1 MHVIIKR
8 HMDMEMA
15 ELRGMLHDMG
25 RRVLGMLER
34 GLMNVGS
41 GNSDVYDIIF
51 DEEVEVN
58 RLQMRIDDLAWKV
71 MALYQPTAG
80 DLRALIGAIKAA
92 ADLERVGD
100 EVCTMCRRS
109 MSLGKNAW
117 HVDPPTLVELGVM
130 VQSLFKDGLTAL
142 FNPTEDLAESIFTA
156 DDAIDDAFQALFEQ
170 IRERLRSEP
179 DHIDS
184 LLDFLSMGRSLE
196 RIADHATNLAEIA
209 IFMQKGQDVRHHGL
223 AF

>member
-1 MHVIIKR
+1 MIIKR
-8 HMDMEMA
+8 HMDMEMT
-15 ELRGMLHDMG
+15 ELRGMLHEMG
-25 RRVLGMLER
+25 RLVLGMLER
-34 GLMNVGS
+34 GLENVGS
-41 GNSDVYDIIF
+41 GSSDVYDVIF

-58 RLQMRIDDLAWKV
+58 RLQMKIDDLAWKV

-109 MSLGKNAW
+109 MSLGKSPW

-130 VQSLFKDGLTAL
+130 VRSLFKDGLTAL
-142 FNPTEDLAESIFTA
+142 FEPTEELAESIFTA
-156 DDAIDDAFQALFEQ
+156 DDAIDDAFQILFEQ
-170 IRERLRSEP
+170 IRERLRTEP

-209 IFMQKGQDVRHHGL
+209 VFMQKGQDVRHHGL
-223 AF
+223 TF

>member
-1 MHVIIKR
+1 VIIKR
-8 HMDMEMA
+8 HMDMEMN
-15 ELRGMLHDMG
+15 ELRGMLHEMS

-34 GLMNVGS
+34 SLKHVGT
-41 GNSDVYDIIF
+41 GNTELFDGIF

-80 DLRALIGAIKAA
+80 DLRALIGSIKAA
-92 ADLERVGD
+92 VDLERVGD
-100 EVCTMCRRS
+100 EVCALCRRS
-109 MSLGKNAW
+109 MSLAKSSW
-117 HVDPPTLVELGVM
+117 HVDPPTLIELGVM

-142 FNPTEDLAESIFTA
+142 FEPTEELAESIFTA

-170 IRERLRSEP
+170 IRARLRTEP
-179 DHIDS
+179 EHVDS

-223 AF
+223 TF

>member
-1 MHVIIKR
+1 MIIKR
-8 HMDMEMA
+8 HMDMEMT
-15 ELRGMLHDMG
+15 ELRGMLHEMA
-25 RRVLGMLER
+25 RRVLGMLEH
-34 GLMNVGS
+34 GLKNVGNGS
-41 GNSDVYDIIF
+41 SDVYDVIF

-109 MSLGKNAW
+109 MSLGKNPW

-142 FNPTEDLAESIFTA
+142 FEPTEELAESIFNA
-156 DDAIDDAFQALFEQ
+156 DDAIMM
-170 IRERLRSEP
+170 RSRRCSSRSARARTE
-179 DHIDS
+179 
-184 LLDFLSMGRSLE
+184 LSMDACSTSFDGPGLE
-196 RIADHATNLAEIA
+196 RIADRHEPRRDRHLHAE
-209 IFMQKGQDVRHHGL
+209 QPDVRHHGL

>member
-1 MHVIIKR
+1 MIIKR
-8 HMDMEMA
+8 HMDMEMT
-15 ELRGMLHDMG
+15 ELRGMLHEMA
-25 RRVLGMLER
+25 RRVLGMLEH
-34 GLMNVGS
+34 GLKNVGNGS
-41 GNSDVYDIIF
+41 SDVYDVIF

-80 DLRALIGAIKAA
+80 DLRALIGTIKAA

-109 MSLGKNAW
+109 MSLGKNPW

-142 FNPTEDLAESIFTA
+142 FEPTEELAESIFTA

>member
-1 MHVIIKR
+1 MIIKR
-8 HMDMEMA
+8 HMDMEMT
-15 ELRGMLHDMG
+15 ELRGMLHEMG

-34 GLMNVGS
+34 GLKSVGS
-41 GNSDVYDIIF
+41 GSSDVYDAIF

-109 MSLGKNAW
+109 MSLGKNPW

-142 FNPTEDLAESIFTA
+142 FEPTEELAESIFTA

-170 IRERLRSEP
+170 IRDRLRTEP
-179 DHIDS
+179 EHIDS

-196 RIADHATNLAEIA
+196 RVADHATNLAEIA

>member
-1 MHVIIKR
+1 MIIKR
-8 HMDMEMA
+8 HMDMEMT

-25 RRVLGMLER
+25 RRVLSMLER
-34 GLMNVGS
+34 GLKHIGSVDSNVF
-41 GNSDVYDIIF
+41 DAIF
-51 DEEVEVN
+51 DDEVEVN

-80 DLRALIGAIKAA
+80 DLRELIGAIKAA

-100 EVCTMCRRS
+100 EVCAMCRRS
-109 MSLGKNAW
+109 MSLGRNAW
-117 HVDPPTLVELGVM
+117 HVDPPTLIELGVM

-142 FNPTEDLAESIFTA
+142 FHPAEELAESIFTA

-170 IRERLRSEP
+170 VRERLRTEP
-179 DHIDS
+179 DHVDS

-196 RIADHATNLAEIA
+196 RVADHATNLAEIA

-223 AF
+223 TF

>member
-1 MHVIIKR
+1 VIIKR

-15 ELRGMLHDMG
+15 ELRGMLHEMG
-25 RRVLGMLER
+25 RRVLSMLER
-34 GLMNVGS
+34 GLKHVGTS
-41 GNSDVYDIIF
+41 NDGIF
-51 DEEVEVN
+51 DTIFDDEVEVN
-58 RLQMRIDDLAWKV
+58 RLQMRIDDLSWKV

-92 ADLERVGD
+92 VDLERVGD
-100 EVCTMCRRS
+100 EVCAMCRRS
-109 MSLGKNAW
+109 MSLAKNPW
-117 HVDPPTLVELGVM
+117 HVDPPTLIELGVM

-142 FNPTEDLAESIFTA
+142 FDPTEELAESIFTG

-170 IRERLRSEP
+170 VRTRLSSEP
-179 DHIDS
+179 DHVDS

-196 RIADHATNLAEIA
+196 RVADHATNLAEIA

-223 AF
+223 TF

>member
-1 MHVIIKR
+1 VIIKR

-34 GLMNVGS
+34 GLTHAGTDNATHF
-41 GNSDVYDIIF
+41 DAIF
-51 DEEVEVN
+51 DDEVEVN
-58 RLQMRIDDLAWKV
+58 RLQMRIDDLSWKV

-80 DLRALIGAIKAA
+80 DLRALIGAIKVAV
-92 ADLERVGD
+92 DLERVGD
-100 EVCTMCRRS
+100 EVCAMCRRS
-109 MSLGKNAW
+109 MSLAKSAW
-117 HVDPPTLVELGVM
+117 HVDPPTLIELGIM

-142 FNPTEDLAESIFTA
+142 FDPTEELAESIFTA
-156 DDAIDDAFQALFEQ
+156 DDAIDEAFQALFEQ
-170 IRERLRSEP
+170 IRDRLRSEP
-179 DHIDS
+179 EHVDS

-196 RIADHATNLAEIA
+196 RVADHATNLAEIA